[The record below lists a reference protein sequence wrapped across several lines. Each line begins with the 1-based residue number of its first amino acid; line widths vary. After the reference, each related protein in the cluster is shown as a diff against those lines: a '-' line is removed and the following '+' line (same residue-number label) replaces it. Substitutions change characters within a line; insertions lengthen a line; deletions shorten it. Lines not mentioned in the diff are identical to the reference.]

1 MSGRSRGPHSRLISA
16 HSSDHDGVAVR
27 SLGRRS
33 ILPIHCSCSAFSHSA
48 ASASAL
54 ILPFRYFLPSSLMPP
69 RGICLF
75 ATLRSFSHTDDRGRP
90 RPFLLN
96 CIANSNLEWLHLY
109 EFIFHAPF
117 SPSPP
122 LKAMPPLGQPSRARA
137 GMSSDTPDPA
147 SRPRSQR
154 RQNPPHPLFPVH
166 AFENEFEIPHSCL
179 PRFLKFSL

>member
-1 MSGRSRGPHSRLISA
+1 MGHILASLVPTVVMVSLF
-16 HSSDHDGVAVR
+16 VR

-33 ILPIHCSCSAFSHSA
+33 ILPIHCCAFSHSA

-117 SPSPP
+117 SAP
-122 LKAMPPLGQPSRARA
+122 LLLLLLNSKRHRRRDNLPGRALAVTRW
-137 GMSSDTPDPA
+137 TRP
-147 SRPRSQR
+147 RPRSR
-154 RQNPPHPLFPVH
+154 RRH
-166 AFENEFEIPHSCL
+166 AAAAS
-179 PRFLKFSL
+179 S